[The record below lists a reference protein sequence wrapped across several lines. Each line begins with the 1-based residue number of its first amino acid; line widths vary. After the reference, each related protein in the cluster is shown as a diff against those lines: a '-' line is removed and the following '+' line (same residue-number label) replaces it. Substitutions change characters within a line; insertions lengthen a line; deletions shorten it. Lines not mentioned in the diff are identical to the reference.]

1 MAHGKGLAG
10 NDGFDG
16 HTIRVLL
23 GGGRGMRTQSESGA
37 VCTLLNSKQIFVT
50 VF

>member
-10 NDGFDG
+10 NDGFDA
-16 HTIRVLL
+16 HAIRVLL
-23 GGGRGMRTQSESGA
+23 GGEGYENSIRVGA
-37 VCTLLNSKQIFVT
+37 VCMLLNLKQIFVT